1 MNQERLLKILLEP
14 IISEKSTLAADKA
27 NQVVFKV
34 AVDATKPEIKKA
46 VDPVRRHRGEGPGG
60 QLQGQAQDAP
70 VGTGSAQKLEEGL
83 RPLGGGPGHQL
94 RGRRV
99 SRSDTGLHVCQ

>member
-14 IISEKSTLAADKA
+14 VISEKSTLAGDKA

-46 VDPVRRHRGEGPGG
+46 VETLFNVTVEKVQVANVKGKRKMHRWVP
-60 QLQGQAQDAP
+60 
-70 VGTGSAQKLEEGL
+70 
-83 RPLGGGPGHQL
+83 
-94 RGRRV
+94 GRRKNWKKAYV
-99 SRSDTGLHVCQ
+99 RLAEGQDINFAAAE